1 MVGDAQGLPAED
13 ATNDPALRDF
23 VMLLTPDFHINQRV
37 DQQAFIAFARSVDN
51 ATKTYFKQSPSERGL
66 DLQVACAL
74 LPEDKLL
81 LEIQVQPEDVPTET
95 IAGLRRSLEM
105 LPRPRV
111 RFGPVAFSS
120 RSMVRGGCTQ
130 PGGGFGFPFASL
142 LKPGKQGMLDD

>member
-1 MVGDAQGLPAED
+1 
-13 ATNDPALRDF
+13 
-23 VMLLTPDFHINQRV
+23 
-37 DQQAFIAFARSVDN
+37 
-51 ATKTYFKQSPSERGL
+51 KQSPSERGL

-142 LKPGKQGMLDD
+142 LKPGKQGMLDDLLMEAGGCTPATESTESWWWKIKRAIGLGG